1 MINRSDPLR
10 VGVVGCGGFGR
21 GAYVNNVPE
30 NPDASLVALCDIDP
44 AQAEAAAREVFDK
57 GGREPRPS
65 LYTDYKTMIDQES
78 PDVVMVGTMADV
90 RPRVAIYA
98 LNAGAHVLAAKP
110 MAPSLPE
117 AEEMLQTAKEAD
129 RILMTIRKAD
139 NADFDVLQTAKEA
152 DRILMVGY
160 NFRFRDDAQIVHRF
174 IRDGGIGTPRFARAW
189 SFAPS
194 VPIRGPHNEAGSGGG
209 SLART
214 GVHTMDLAIW
224 FLGNPSLISVHGR
237 ALSRFAELPAL
248 PPELESLRGNYDDP
262 DLVSGY
268 VQFADGVTL
277 SVESMWLAPPQIN
290 DHGVEVW
297 GTQGYASLS
306 PLKLLTWQD
315 GDYVDVTE
323 QVAPG
328 MSDSF
333 HDDWYTRIRREVFHF
348 IDCAR
353 GRATPLITPE
363 EMWTDQAIVDGI
375 YARAKT

>member
-1 MINRSDPLR
+1 MTNRSRSLR

-21 GAYVNNVPE
+21 NAYINNVVE
-30 NPDASLVALCDIDP
+30 NPDASLVALCDIDL
-44 AQAEAAAREVFDK
+44 AQAEMAAREVFDEQ
-57 GGREPRPS
+57 GREPRPS
-65 LYTDYKTMIDQES
+65 LYTDYKAMIDQEYL
-78 PDVVMVGTMADV
+78 DVVMVGTMADV

-110 MAPSLPE
+110 MAPSLAE
-117 AEEMLQTAKEAD
+117 AEEILRTAKE
-129 RILMTIRKAD
+129 
-139 NADFDVLQTAKEA
+139 V

-174 IRDGGIGTPRFARAW
+174 IRDGGIGMPRFARAW
-189 SFAPS
+189 SFAAS
-194 VPIRGPHNEAGSGGG
+194 VPIRGSHYQAKSGGG

-214 GVHTMDLAIW
+214 GIHPTDLAIW
-224 FLGNPSLISVHGR
+224 FLGNPPLISVHGQ
-237 ALSRFAELPAL
+237 ALSRFADLPAL
-248 PPELESLRGNYDDP
+248 PTELEPLRGDYDDP

-277 SVESMWLAPPQIN
+277 SVESMWMAPPQIG

-297 GTQGYASLS
+297 GTQGYASVT
-306 PLKLLTWQD
+306 PLRLLTWQE

-328 MSDSF
+328 VADSF
-333 HDDWYTRIRREVFHF
+333 HDHSSNRLRREVFHF
-348 IDCAR
+348 IDCAL
-353 GRATPLITPE
+353 GRATPLVTPE

-375 YARAKT
+375 YAGGKTVKQENEN

>member
-1 MINRSDPLR
+1 MTDKSHPLR
-10 VGVVGCGGFGR
+10 IGVVGCGGFGR
-21 GAYVNNVPE
+21 GAYVSNVPE
-30 NPDASLVALCDIDP
+30 NRDASLVALCDIDLG
-44 AQAEAAAREVFDK
+44 QAEAAVREVFDDQ
-57 GGREPRPS
+57 GREPRPA
-65 LYTDYKTMIDQES
+65 LYADYKAMIDQES
-78 PDVVMVGTMADV
+78 LDVVMVGTMADV

-110 MAPSLPE
+110 MAPSLAE
-117 AEEMLQTAKEAD
+117 AETM
-129 RILMTIRKAD
+129 
-139 NADFDVLQTAKEA
+139 LQTAKEA

-194 VPIRGPHNEAGSGGG
+194 VPIRGSHHEAGSGGG

-224 FLGNPSLISVHGR
+224 FLGSPALVSVHGR

-248 PPELESLRGNYDDP
+248 PPELEPLRGDYDDP

-268 VQFADGVTL
+268 VHFADGVTL
-277 SVESMWLAPPQIN
+277 SVESMWMAPPQVA

-297 GTQGYASLS
+297 GTQGYASVT
-306 PLKLLTWQD
+306 PLRLLTWQD

-328 MSDSF
+328 IADSF
-333 HDDWYTRIRREVFHF
+333 HDDWQTRIRREVFHF
-348 IDCAR
+348 IDCAL
-353 GRATPLITPE
+353 GRTTPLITPE

-375 YARAKT
+375 YAGGKVLK

>member
-1 MINRSDPLR
+1 MTNRSQPLR
-10 VGVVGCGGFGR
+10 IGVVGCGGFGR

-30 NPDASLVALCDIDP
+30 NRDASLVALCDIDL
-44 AQAEAAAREVFDK
+44 AQAEAAAREVFDEQ
-57 GGREPRPS
+57 GREPRPS
-65 LYTDYKTMIDQES
+65 LYTDYKAMIDQES
-78 PDVVMVGTMADV
+78 LDVVMVGTMADV

-110 MAPSLPE
+110 MAPSLAE
-117 AEEMLQTAKEAD
+117 AEKM
-129 RILMTIRKAD
+129 
-139 NADFDVLQTAKEA
+139 LQTAKEA

-160 NFRFRDDAQIVHRF
+160 NFRFRDDAQVVHRF

-194 VPIRGPHNEAGSGGG
+194 VPIRGSHYKAGSGGG

-214 GVHTMDLAIW
+214 GVHPTDLAIW
-224 FLGNPSLISVHGR
+224 FLGNPPLMSVHGR

-248 PPELESLRGNYDDP
+248 PPELESLRGDYDDP

-268 VQFADGVTL
+268 VQFADGITL
-277 SVESMWLAPPQIN
+277 SVESMWMAPPQVA

-297 GTQGYASLS
+297 GTQGYASVT
-306 PLKLLTWQD
+306 PLRLLTWQD
-315 GDYVDVTE
+315 GDYIDVTE

-328 MSDSF
+328 VADSF
-333 HDDWYTRIRREVFHF
+333 RDDWNIRIRREVFHF
-348 IDCAR
+348 IDCAL
-353 GRATPLITPE
+353 GRATPLVTPE

-375 YARAKT
+375 YVGGNA

>member
-1 MINRSDPLR
+1 MTDKSHPLR

-30 NPDASLVALCDIDP
+30 NRDASLVALCDIDLG
-44 AQAEAAAREVFDK
+44 QAEAAAREVFDEQ
-57 GGREPRPS
+57 GREPRPA
-65 LYTDYKTMIDQES
+65 LYADYKAMIDQES
-78 PDVVMVGTMADV
+78 LDVVMVGTMADV

-117 AEEMLQTAKEAD
+117 AETM
-129 RILMTIRKAD
+129 
-139 NADFDVLQTAKEA
+139 LQTAKEA

-194 VPIRGPHNEAGSGGG
+194 VPIRGSHHEAGSGGG

-224 FLGNPSLISVHGR
+224 FLGSPPLVSVHGR
-237 ALSRFAELPAL
+237 ALSRFADLPAL
-248 PPELESLRGNYDDP
+248 PSELEPLRGDYDDP

-268 VQFADGVTL
+268 VHFADGVTL
-277 SVESMWLAPPQIN
+277 SIESMWLAPPQVA

-297 GTQGYASLS
+297 GTQGYASVT
-306 PLKLLTWQD
+306 PLRLLTWQA

-328 MSDSF
+328 IADSF
-333 HDDWYTRIRREVFHF
+333 HDDWHIRIRREVFHF
-348 IDCAR
+348 IDCAL
-353 GRATPLITPE
+353 GRTTPLITPE

-375 YARAKT
+375 YASVNA

>member
-1 MINRSDPLR
+1 MTNGSQSLR

-30 NPDASLVALCDIDP
+30 NRDASLVALCDIDL
-44 AQAEAAAREVFDK
+44 AQAEAAAREIFDDR
-57 GGREPRPS
+57 GLQPRPS
-65 LYTDYKTMIDQES
+65 LYTNYKAMIDQES
-78 PDVVMVGTMADV
+78 LDVVMVGTMADV
-90 RPRVAIYA
+90 RPRIATYA

-110 MAPSLPE
+110 MAPSLAE
-117 AEEMLQTAKEAD
+117 TEEM
-129 RILMTIRKAD
+129 
-139 NADFDVLQTAKEA
+139 LQTAKEA

-194 VPIRGPHNEAGSGGG
+194 VPIRGPHYKAGSGGG

-224 FLGNPSLISVHGR
+224 FLGSPALVSVHGR
-237 ALSRFAELPAL
+237 ALSRLAELPAL
-248 PPELESLRGNYDDP
+248 PTELESLRGNYDDP

-277 SVESMWLAPPQIN
+277 SVESMWMAPPQTD

-297 GTQGYASLS
+297 GTHGYASVT
-306 PLKLLTWQD
+306 PLRLLTWQA

-328 MSDSF
+328 IADSF
-333 HDDWYTRIRREVFHF
+333 HDDWHTRIRREVFHF
-348 IDCAR
+348 IDCAL

-363 EMWTDQAIVDGI
+363 EMWTDQAIIDGI
-375 YARAKT
+375 YAGGKVVK

>member
-1 MINRSDPLR
+1 MTNRSHPLR

-21 GAYVNNVPE
+21 GAYVNNVPK
-30 NPDASLVALCDIDP
+30 NPDSSLVALCDIDL
-44 AQAEAAAREVFDK
+44 AQAEGAAREVFDE
-57 GGREPRPS
+57 GGIEPRPA
-65 LYTDYKTMIDQES
+65 LYTDYQAMIDQES
-78 PDVVMVGTMADV
+78 LDVVMVGTMADV
-90 RPRVAIYA
+90 RPCVAIYA

-110 MAPSLPE
+110 MAPSLAE
-117 AEEMLQTAKEAD
+117 AEEMLQKAKE
-129 RILMTIRKAD
+129 
-139 NADFDVLQTAKEA
+139 V

-189 SFAPS
+189 SFAES
-194 VPIRGPHNEAGSGGG
+194 VPIRGSHYKAGSGGG

-214 GVHTMDLAIW
+214 GIHPTDLAIW
-224 FLGNPSLISVHGR
+224 FLGNPPLISVHGQ
-237 ALSRFAELPAL
+237 ALSRFADLPAL
-248 PPELESLRGNYDDP
+248 PSELEPLRGDYDDP

-277 SVESMWLAPPQIN
+277 AVESMWMAPPQIG

-306 PLKLLTWQD
+306 PLRLLTWRA

-323 QVAPG
+323 GVAPG
-328 MSDSF
+328 VADSF
-333 HDDWYTRIRREVFHF
+333 HDDWHTRIRREVFHF
-348 IDCAR
+348 IDCAL
-353 GRATPLITPE
+353 GRATPLITPQ

-375 YARAKT
+375 YAGAKV